1 MITEEHGELR
11 RAIRRWAEAAVAPHA
26 AEVDGDARFPHEA
39 FKSYVAEGWVRMQ
52 YPERYGGDGADAI
65 SCGILVE
72 EMARVCASSALTA
85 LISKLCVTPVIE
97 WGSEDL
103 RSRYVPHIAS
113 GQWQGSYCLSEPDA
127 GSDVAAMK
135 TTARRDGD
143 QYMLNG
149 TKCWITNA
157 GVSDLYTVFAK
168 TDPDRGARG
177 ISCFVVERDWGVEF
191 GKLESKMGVRGSPT
205 GEVVFR
211 DVAVPAAN
219 RVGAEGEGFSLAM
232 RTLDRSRPV
241 IGAQAVGIAQGA
253 LDYAA
258 RYVGER
264 HQFGKPIGDFQGLRF
279 MLADMDMRTEAAR
292 ALVYSALERVE
303 AGDPY
308 QDVTAVSAMAKCF
321 ASDTAMAVTTDA
333 VQLLGGNGYTTAHPV
348 ERFMRDAKLTQIYE
362 GTNQVQRIVIARELL
377 SPGS

>member
-26 AEVDGDARFPHEA
+26 AEVDADARFPHEA

-85 LISKLCVTPVIE
+85 LISKLCVTPVIA

-103 RSRYVPHIAS
+103 RSRYVDRIAS

-143 QYMLNG
+143 QYVLNG
-149 TKCWITNA
+149 TKSWITNA

-168 TDPDRGARG
+168 TDPDGGTRG

-191 GKLESKMGVRGSPT
+191 GRLESKMGMRGSPT
-205 GEVVFR
+205 GEVIFR

-232 RTLDRSRPV
+232 RTLDRSRPI

-279 MLADMDMRTEAAR
+279 MLADMALRTEAAR

-377 SPGS
+377 SPAS